1 MTTRRLAPL
10 ADAAVLAVFVLLGR
24 AEHDSGSSL
33 IGYVATLAPFIIGL
47 AIAWLAVA
55 EVRAQPLAGRSGL
68 IVWACAV
75 LIGLAVRRVV
85 FGDGIAL
92 AFIIVAAAFTGLGLN
107 GWRAIV
113 RRIPT
118 ID

>member
-1 MTTRRLAPL
+1 MARRLAPL

-33 IGYVATLAPFIIGL
+33 TGYITTLAPFIIGL
-47 AIAWLAVA
+47 AIAWLAVE
-55 EVRAQPLAGRSGL
+55 EVRAQPLAARSGL
-68 IVWACAV
+68 IVWACAL
-75 LIGLAVRRVV
+75 LIGLALRRVV

-92 AFIIVAAAFTGLGLN
+92 AFIIVAAAFTGFGLN
-107 GWRAIV
+107 GWRAVI
-113 RRIPT
+113 RRIPA